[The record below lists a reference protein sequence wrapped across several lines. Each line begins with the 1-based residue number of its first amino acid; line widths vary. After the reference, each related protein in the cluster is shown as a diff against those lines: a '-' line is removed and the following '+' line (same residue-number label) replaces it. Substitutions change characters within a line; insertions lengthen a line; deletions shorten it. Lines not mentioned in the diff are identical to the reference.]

1 MPHIDNENQ
10 SQSKI

>member
-1 MPHIDNENQ
+1 MPHIDNEK